1 MLHPG
6 TPRLSPAPVDGA
18 SCVVVGTSWES
29 QWSVSWAPSPR
40 DLCKA
45 GARPSQEGGEALA
58 VQGSAV
64 AARQLLQSPKPTAVT
79 AAGLFTSSCA
89 GLHLNPPSCL
99 ISKANSF
106 SDKSMICGCSDQLFH
121 CSVSQ
126 RGRGCR
132 QDLDWRTPVDVM
144 LGERGPAKAIE
155 ENSLT
160 TSRPL
165 LFRG

>member
-1 MLHPG
+1 M
-6 TPRLSPAPVDGA
+6 
-18 SCVVVGTSWES
+18 VGELGPEPSG
-29 QWSVSWAPSPR
+29 SV
-40 DLCKA
+40 CKA
-45 GARPSQEGGEALA
+45 GARPSREGGEALA
-58 VQGSAV
+58 VQGSVV

-106 SDKSMICGCSDQLFH
+106 SDKSMICGCPDQLFSLL
-121 CSVSQ
+121 CKSERQGVLPRSGFEDPC
-126 RGRGCR
+126 GRHAR
-132 QDLDWRTPVDVM
+132 
-144 LGERGPAKAIE
+144 ERGPAKAVE

-165 LFRG
+165 LFGG